1 VVCNSFV
8 SKYFHRKS
16 CHATCCFGFIMVD
29 DSQFAPG
36 MYYYN
41 LSVNGVV
48 SSSQKM
54 VVIK

>member
-1 VVCNSFV
+1 
-8 SKYFHRKS
+8 
-16 CHATCCFGFIMVD
+16 MVD

-41 LSVNGVV
+41 LTVNGNI

-54 VVIK
+54 LVIK